1 MPDNLPQS
9 TSFLMGNVHDLVDR
23 TTDFTLDGGFV
34 ARLNG
39 WTHARDYAH
48 GLLRNIP
55 GDATAIVSGLSPNQP
70 YEYVIYQFGGT
81 HPSHDAGA
89 NGFQVNGVAQPDTI
103 QKLENTASNTPTAH
117 GVARARADGTILF
130 TFTRKTLHVNL
141 SGMSISPG

>member
-1 MPDNLPQS
+1 
-9 TSFLMGNVHDLVDR
+9 MGYVDHLVDR

-34 ARLNG
+34 ARLHG
-39 WTHARDYAH
+39 WTHARDYAY
-48 GLLRNIP
+48 GLLRNGEGDGRP
-55 GDATAIVSGLSPNQP
+55 DATAIVSGLSPNQP
-70 YEYVIYQFGGT
+70 YEYAIYQFAG
-81 HPSHDAGA
+81 SVYWDSGA

-130 TFTRKTLHVNL
+130 TFSRKIGHVNL

>member
-1 MPDNLPQS
+1 
-9 TSFLMGNVHDLVDR
+9 MGYVDGLVDR

-39 WTHARDYAH
+39 WTHARDYAY
-48 GLLRNIP
+48 GLLRNSP

-70 YEYVIYQFGGT
+70 YEYVIYQFEDRQ
-81 HPSHDAGA
+81 HRSGA

-103 QKLENTASNTPTAH
+103 QKRENTASNTPTAH

-130 TFTRKTLHVNL
+130 TFTKKANHVNL

>member
-1 MPDNLPQS
+1 MPNGLPQS
-9 TSFLMGNVHDLVDR
+9 TSFLMGSATLLADI
-23 TTDFTLDGGFV
+23 DFTLDGGFV
-34 ARLNG
+34 ARLHG

-48 GLLRNIP
+48 GLLRNIL

-70 YEYVIYQFGGT
+70 YEYVIYQFAT
-81 HPSHDAGA
+81 IYPGA
-89 NGFQVNGVAQPDTI
+89 NGFQVNGVTQPDTI

-130 TFTRKTLHVNL
+130 TFTRKTYHVNL

>member
-1 MPDNLPQS
+1 MPNGLPQS
-9 TSFLMGNVHDLVDR
+9 TSFLMGTVDFLVDH

-34 ARLNG
+34 ARLHG

-48 GLLRNIP
+48 GLLRNAP

>member
-1 MPDNLPQS
+1 M
-9 TSFLMGNVHDLVDR
+9 
-23 TTDFTLDGGFV
+23 
-34 ARLNG
+34 ARLHG
-39 WTHARDYAH
+39 WTHAREYAH

-70 YEYVIYQFGGT
+70 YEYVIYQFADHNYGF
-81 HPSHDAGA
+81 GA

-130 TFTRKTLHVNL
+130 TFTRKLHHVNL

>member
-1 MPDNLPQS
+1 
-9 TSFLMGNVHDLVDR
+9 MGEVNYLVDR

-39 WTHARDYAH
+39 WTHARDYAY

-70 YEYVIYQFGGT
+70 YEYVIYQFAGGL
-81 HPSHDAGA
+81 SYDSGA
-89 NGFQVNGVAQPDTI
+89 NGFQVNGVTQPDTI

-130 TFTRKTLHVNL
+130 TFSRKIGHVNL

>member
-1 MPDNLPQS
+1 
-9 TSFLMGNVHDLVDR
+9 MGYVDGLVDR

-39 WTHARDYAH
+39 WTHARGYAH
-48 GLLRNIP
+48 GLLRGIP

-70 YEYVIYQFGGT
+70 YEYVIYQFAGGL
-81 HPSHDAGA
+81 SYDSGA

-103 QKLENTASNTPTAH
+103 QKRENTASNTPTAH

-130 TFTRKTLHVNL
+130 TFSRKIGHVNL